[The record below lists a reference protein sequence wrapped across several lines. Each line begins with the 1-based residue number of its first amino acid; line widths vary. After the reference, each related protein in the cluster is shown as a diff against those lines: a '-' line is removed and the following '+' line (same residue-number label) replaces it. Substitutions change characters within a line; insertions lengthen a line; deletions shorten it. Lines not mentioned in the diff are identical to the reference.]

1 MLKDLVYELKGVD
14 WNQLGIQL
22 NVPTHILT
30 NIDRDNPGNES
41 GKLSTVLQYWV
52 DNETA
57 SWDKIVEALQRI
69 GGHGNII
76 TNIQSK
82 YMISP
87 PSPIESPSAPSDSSV
102 DHPIVSRS
110 PAMAI
115 GGVSLSV
122 AARPIHSLEE
132 QLSKF
137 PAELLDNPCANAHLV
152 KLSQSI
158 TEWQELAPYM
168 QLTLAEERG
177 ILTAVPPATPARQCT
192 EMFRIWRDKLGVDT
206 NYR

>member
-41 GKLSTVLQYWV
+41 GKLSAVLQYWV

-57 SWDKIVEALQRI
+57 SWEKIVEALQRI

-87 PSPIESPSAPSDSSV
+87 PSPIESPSAPSDSGV
-102 DHPIVSRS
+102 DHPIVSKS
-110 PAMAI
+110 SAMAI

-177 ILTAVPPATPARQCT
+177 ILTALPPATPARQCT
-192 EMFRIWRDKLGVDT
+192 EMFRIWRDKLGVDA